1 MTPPKHWQPGGPTG
15 ALRLCQNREH
25 ARARTLLTY
34 LAALEPP
41 KRRGFREHHGG
52 HQSPVKADDNV
63 NYVIDNKKLDASRR
77 PGAQAEKRRSLR
89 VQVEVNV
96 PGRALRGRPRIEYAP
111 QAASDADESDP
122 QASYVG

>member
-1 MTPPKHWQPGGPTG
+1 MPKQRTRPGLDL
-15 ALRLCQNREH
+15 AHLRGCLGTAQ
-25 ARARTLLTY
+25 
-34 LAALEPP
+34 
-41 KRRGFREHHGG
+41 RRGFREHHGG
-52 HQSPVKADDNV
+52 HQSPVKADDN
-63 NYVIDNKKLDASRR
+63 VIDNKKLDASRR

-122 QASYVG
+122 QASSVG